1 MDESLWC
8 LAFCMRELKIEVLSN
23 EIKKD
28 FVQLIP
34 SSDDLLYFMNYFRHV
49 KLSFPRSMRTCLEKW
64 YDSKSASELLEIL
77 FASSKVRE
85 VSHADILRLL
95 HLRLESDDKKEIIK
109 ATYLKYADIKAA
121 AETSMTMKRI
131 LKYKDLK
138 RAQEFHEIL
147 SILKRKDFVYKP
159 NHLPTKW
166 TKSAEVV
173 ELILP
178 NLTLFELLD
187 HLPTLCTN
195 KMLRPQESVSR
206 KICNALQCS
215 NKTIADAKLN
225 PVYVFNII
233 RTLEKKMTTE
243 STATSAA
250 AANEKIKDKKIS
262 NPFVIKKL
270 QNIFQQ
276 SFNNQPKTGCRFYIT
291 VDFRKFS
298 DRRKFKPFNSRTNCS
313 NPLAQYITES
323 EVFGMK
329 DVLCSEIQAIC
340 TLSLLKNEK
349 DVTVMSFT
357 EDRNKLKPVAWTSET
372 TYDKAMEIYE
382 NEIVRLAKFCNFT

>member
-1 MDESLWC
+1 MQ
-8 LAFCMRELKIEVLSN
+8 ELRIEVLSN

-34 SSDDLLYFMNYFRHV
+34 SSDDLLYFMNYFRQD

-77 FASSKVRE
+77 FAASNIRK

-109 ATYLKYADIKAA
+109 ATYMKYADIKAA

-178 NLTLFELLD
+178 NMTLFELLD
-187 HLPTLCTN
+187 HLPMLCAN

-225 PVYVFNII
+225 PVYVLNII
-233 RTLEKKMTTE
+233 RTLEKKMKNE

-250 AANEKIKDKKIS
+250 AANEKIKDKDKKIS

-298 DRRKFKPFNSRTNCS
+298 DRRKFETFNDPIHCS
-313 NPLAQYITES
+313 QYITQYITES

-329 DVLCSEIQAIC
+329 DVSCSEIQALC

-382 NEIVRLAKFCNFT
+382 NEIVSLAKFFNII